1 METLMNRS
9 AAAAVVFAAAM
20 MLCASGAHA
29 IVSER
34 HLRGVNALDCDL
46 EAGTNAPAMT
56 FKLLVRAKER
66 RLELSGTDQPFGYEE
81 IGESTLRFPLALA
94 HGPALSCDLELP
106 AGALA
111 CHEAADAAARPRLGL
126 CLPAPN

>member
-1 METLMNRS
+1 MEAVMNRTVAFAAV
-9 AAAAVVFAAAM
+9 AAALVLCLPAAQ
-20 MLCASGAHA
+20 A

-46 EAGTNAPAMT
+46 EAGSDAPAMT

-66 RLELSGTDQPFGYEE
+66 RLQLSGTDQPFGYEE
-81 IGESTLRFPLALA
+81 VGESMLRFPLALA

-111 CHEAADAAARPRLGL
+111 CRDAADAANRPRLGL
-126 CLPAPN
+126 CLAAPN